1 MHNGWL
7 NAKLFSKIKTATKY
21 AWRSESIWE
30 IRIELANSLEFFLYK
45 MPEKN
50 KPGQDGNKEQKM
62 SVHKDSSTLL

>member
-1 MHNGWL
+1 
-7 NAKLFSKIKTATKY
+7 
-21 AWRSESIWE
+21 
-30 IRIELANSLEFFLYK
+30 